1 VDGDHGWD
9 RQAFME
15 DRLSCPANSRP
26 GLLPT
31 SERAFDPSAMVVS
44 GPDPARQVSRDQ
56 LAARLRDP
64 VLAGKRLLPVTD
76 AFAGLPP
83 DPGIRRGS
91 VTVVTGSHALPLAV
105 VAEASR
111 TGSWVAAVGLEDLGI
126 LAAHELGLVLER
138 LALVPFPGRR
148 WADTV
153 AILLDAVD
161 VVIVQP
167 PAEAAPATRRRL
179 AARAHECAAVLLPL
193 GSWPEADLRLE
204 LVRSF

>member
-1 VDGDHGWD
+1 
-9 RQAFME
+9 
-15 DRLSCPANSRP
+15 
-26 GLLPT
+26 
-31 SERAFDPSAMVVS
+31 
-44 GPDPARQVSRDQ
+44 
-56 LAARLRDP
+56 LR
-64 VLAGKRLLPVTD
+64 GKRLLPVAD
-76 AFAGLPP
+76 AFAGLLP

-111 TGSWVAAVGLEDLGI
+111 TRLVGRGGWLEDLGI
-126 LAAHELGLVLER
+126 LAAHELGLVLEQ
-138 LALVPFPGRR
+138 LALVSFPGRR

-153 AILLDAVD
+153 ATLLDAVD

-167 PAEAAPATRRRL
+167 LAEAAPATRRRL

-204 LVRSF
+204 IVRSFWFGLEQGHGRLQARQALVRVTGRGAAADTRPAWLWLPDDQGNVRAVQSRTDELRDCC